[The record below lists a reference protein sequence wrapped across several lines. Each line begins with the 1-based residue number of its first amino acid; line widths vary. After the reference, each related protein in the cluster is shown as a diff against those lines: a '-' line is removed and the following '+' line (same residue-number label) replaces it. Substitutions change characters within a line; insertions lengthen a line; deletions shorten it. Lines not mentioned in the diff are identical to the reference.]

1 MIPKSGYRF
10 SEKVMLKQQA
20 KAKQRIN
27 LKSFRFSSSRNQKR
41 QTRQK
46 LNLKFTP
53 ARNRFSVNPT
63 LTGMGV
69 PVLAAEQAAVAQ
81 FTLPLPRLT

>member
-1 MIPKSGYRF
+1 MGSRSGTRLARRTPD
-10 SEKVMLKQQA
+10 VALAAAA
-20 KAKQRIN
+20 K
-27 LKSFRFSSSRNQKR
+27 QKR
-41 QTRQK
+41 QARQK

-63 LTGMGV
+63 LTGIGA
-69 PVLAAEQAAVAQ
+69 PANAKQAAVAQ